1 MAHAQVFVHVCFRG
15 RGPHP
20 IQTFILHHAYEYANF
35 KGHFCVIDA
44 GIVNIKM
51 LTKTN
56 RILFNSQ
63 TEPTS
68 VWLLR
73 TGEEMG
79 NGL

>member
-1 MAHAQVFVHVCFRG
+1 MEHAQVFVHLCFSGTRA
-15 RGPHP
+15 RL
-20 IQTFILHHAYEYANF
+20 IQNLILHHAYEYANF
-35 KGHFCVIDA
+35 KCHFCVIDA

-73 TGEEMG
+73 MGEEMG